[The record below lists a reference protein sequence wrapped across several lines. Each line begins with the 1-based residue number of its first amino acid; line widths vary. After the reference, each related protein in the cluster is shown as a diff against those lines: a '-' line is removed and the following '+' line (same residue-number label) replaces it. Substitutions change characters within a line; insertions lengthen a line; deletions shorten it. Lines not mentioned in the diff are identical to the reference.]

1 MRNYLQIFNDTL
13 GPMGFDI
20 VEGYD
25 AAKRPYGGDDHGWP
39 LELPECKF
47 TEKTLVVIHFPDFVT
62 IDEDGFCLELDK
74 IEKFYG
80 KNSHR
85 VLITHWTHDLEK
97 FHNGSLNFIKFSNH
111 NVETSVQLR
120 ERFDEWKHIL
130 DQPRPY
136 AWQCLNGRIC
146 AHRRIAVDILKDFE
160 NGWVSLG
167 MDIPLPQH
175 PYDCY
180 PGTENHPGT
189 ENDDNFIMLDY
200 VYGSTAVNIVTETQF
215 YQPTGIVTEKTFHA
229 LIAEQIP
236 IIIGYKGIVEHCRQ
250 MGFDMFDDLVD
261 HSYDTIPGPERIH
274 AAIELNR
281 DLIQGKI
288 DLAPYKQRLQR
299 NREYV
304 LWGLIDK
311 MQADFVADA
320 RKLADKLL
328 PRYAP

>member
-1 MRNYLQIFNDTL
+1 
-13 GPMGFDI
+13 
-20 VEGYD
+20 
-25 AAKRPYGGDDHGWP
+25 
-39 LELPECKF
+39 
-47 TEKTLVVIHFPDFVT
+47 
-62 IDEDGFCLELDK
+62 
-74 IEKFYG
+74 
-80 KNSHR
+80 
-85 VLITHWTHDLEK
+85 
-97 FHNGSLNFIKFSNH
+97 
-111 NVETSVQLR
+111 
-120 ERFDEWKHIL
+120 
-130 DQPRPY
+130 
-136 AWQCLNGRIC
+136 
-146 AHRRIAVDILKDFE
+146 
-160 NGWVSLG
+160 
-167 MDIPLPQH
+167 
-175 PYDCY
+175 
-180 PGTENHPGT
+180 
-189 ENDDNFIMLDY
+189 
-200 VYGSTAVNIVTETQF
+200 
-215 YQPTGIVTEKTFHA
+215 VTEKTFHA

>member
-1 MRNYLQIFNDTL
+1 
-13 GPMGFDI
+13 
-20 VEGYD
+20 
-25 AAKRPYGGDDHGWP
+25 
-39 LELPECKF
+39 
-47 TEKTLVVIHFPDFVT
+47 
-62 IDEDGFCLELDK
+62 
-74 IEKFYG
+74 
-80 KNSHR
+80 
-85 VLITHWTHDLEK
+85 
-97 FHNGSLNFIKFSNH
+97 
-111 NVETSVQLR
+111 
-120 ERFDEWKHIL
+120 
-130 DQPRPY
+130 
-136 AWQCLNGRIC
+136 
-146 AHRRIAVDILKDFE
+146 VDILKDFD
-160 NGWVSLG
+160 NGWMSLG
-167 MDIPLPQH
+167 MDVPLPKH
-175 PYDCY
+175 PYDGY

-215 YQPTGIVTEKTFHA
+215 YQLTGIVTEKTFHA
-229 LIAEQIP
+229 LMAEQIP

-261 HSYDTIPGPERIH
+261 HSYDTVPGPERIH